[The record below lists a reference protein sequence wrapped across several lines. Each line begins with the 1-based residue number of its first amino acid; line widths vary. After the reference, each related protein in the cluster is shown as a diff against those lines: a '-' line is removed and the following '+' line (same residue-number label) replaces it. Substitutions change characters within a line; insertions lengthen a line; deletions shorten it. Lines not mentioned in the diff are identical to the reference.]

1 MSTARDVMHTGA
13 ECVDENE
20 TLSSAAEMMRDL
32 HVGAVPI
39 CGADRRLHGIIT
51 DRDIVVRCVA
61 EGFDPTTMTAREM
74 AQGTP
79 IWVHIDDDSDEIV
92 RVMVESGV
100 RRVPVL
106 ENHQLVG
113 MISEADLAVH
123 LDEGQIAQFANDL
136 YGAPPNS

>member
-79 IWVHIDDDSDEIV
+79 IWVDIDDDSDEIV

-123 LDEGQIAQFANDL
+123 LDEGQIARFANDL